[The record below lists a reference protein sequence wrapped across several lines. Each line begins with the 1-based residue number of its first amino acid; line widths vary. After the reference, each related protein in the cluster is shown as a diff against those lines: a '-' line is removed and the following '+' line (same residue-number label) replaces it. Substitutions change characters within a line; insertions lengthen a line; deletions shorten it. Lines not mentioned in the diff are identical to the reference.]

1 MGWIYWSR
9 RIRGCQCVALA
20 ALGTAHPVMPATIA
34 PHLAT
39 ALLLA
44 TLGMLAPTGCKRGDH
59 AVVAPDAPLGRV
71 IIYRNG
77 VAYFE
82 RNAIVED
89 ELVLDV
95 PGDRVDDF
103 LKSLT
108 IVDTATGKSLPLS
121 YPTASTQSHG
131 SVAMRIALPKGRRE
145 VRIAYVTESPAWKP
159 SYRVILDRAGK
170 ARLQSW
176 AVVDNV
182 SNEAWRKVAVGVGS
196 TSALSFRYD
205 LHSVQTVERE
215 TIDTGVTL
223 AGAPPV
229 GGSPY
234 SIDGANVNVLA
245 EISDEVLASY
255 EAQLGNSTS
264 RGISLAGTTGVEHS
278 YHASS
283 ESMRVVSGGWR
294 KARRVRGKAATGT
307 SISRNF
313 AASVESPPNGAGG
326 RQPGPA
332 AAASPPSGIEDVA
345 TMLAGN
351 SQRITIE
358 GWAIESDGDRAT
370 AGLRRANALRDG
382 LIARGVATDR
392 IDVVGHT
399 EVANA
404 DKLVKIVANQDNR
417 PTQSRVDDDEAP
429 RGIAHF
435 MTASPMTIEA
445 GHSAMVTL
453 FDRGTDGEQVFLYD
467 PVSDRGS
474 KRYAFNAVRVVN
486 PTKNTL
492 DSGPMTVYADDQ
504 FLGEGLADPIPPGA
518 AAVVPFGFDRTLVA
532 TPTTEMREEIESLKT
547 IERGIATT
555 ETQRI
560 RRTVVEL
567 ANRGRQDATV
577 YVRHHVASG
586 WTLRNPPKD
595 LERMGND
602 IVIPIRVAAGKTAS
616 LALTE
621 STPIATAIDL
631 RSTSGLHAVAVF
643 LERDDIDADLRKDL
657 EAIVAAQHDVANVD
671 DTLATRRTH
680 AQALRSRVNELADQL
695 VALRKVGRAQAL
707 SGHLAKRMRT
717 LGDRL
722 DAAAAEISDLETRRL
737 ESGITLDN
745 LVADLALEPPK
756 VARKAAP

>member
-1 MGWIYWSR
+1 MR
-9 RIRGCQCVALA
+9 DTIRTH
-20 ALGTAHPVMPATIA
+20 LGTV
-34 PHLAT
+34 
-39 ALLLA
+39 LLLA

-108 IVDTATGKSLPLS
+108 VVDTATGKSLPLS
-121 YPTASTQSHG
+121 YPTASTRTHG
-131 SVAMRIALPKGRRE
+131 TVAMRIVLPKGRRE

-215 TIDTGVTL
+215 TIDTGVKV

-245 EISDEVLASY
+245 EISNDVLAGY
-255 EAQLGNSTS
+255 EAELGTSTG
-264 RGISLAGTTGVEHS
+264 RGISLAGTT
-278 YHASS
+278 SS
-283 ESMRVVSGGWR
+283 ESKYLVEDTSVVSPRSGSKR
-294 KARRVRGKAATGT
+294 KRGRRIKVEQNSAAGAPAG
-307 SISRNF
+307 RNF
-313 AASVESPPNGAGG
+313 TSVVESAPGAVRETPPAGPPAVANGVE
-326 RQPGPA
+326 Q
-332 AAASPPSGIEDVA
+332 VA

-351 SQRITIE
+351 TQRVTIE
-358 GWAIESDGDRAT
+358 GWAIQADEDRAT
-370 AGLRRANALRDG
+370 AGLRRANSLRDG
-382 LIARGVATDR
+382 LIARGVAADR
-392 IDVVGHT
+392 IDVVGHI

-417 PTQSRVDDDEAP
+417 PTQSRTEGDDEAP

-518 AAVVPFGFDRTLVA
+518 AALVPFGLDRTLVA
-532 TPTTEMREEIESLKT
+532 TPTTETREEIESLET
-547 IERGIATT
+547 IERGVATT

-560 RRTVVEL
+560 RRTIVEL
-567 ANRGRQDATV
+567 ANRGQKDAVV
-577 YVRHHVASG
+577 YVRHHIESG

-602 IVIPIRVAAGKTAS
+602 VVIPIRVPAGKTAS
-616 LALTE
+616 LALAE
-621 STPIATAIDL
+621 STPITTAIDL
-631 RSTSGLHAVAVF
+631 RSKSGLRAVAVF
-643 LERDDIDADLRKDL
+643 LERDDVDADLRKDL

-671 DTLATRRTH
+671 DTLATRRAH
-680 AQALRSRVNELADQL
+680 ADALRSRVNELADQL
-695 VALRKVGRAQAL
+695 VALRKVGRAQTL

-737 ESGITLDN
+737 ESGIALDN
-745 LVADLALEPPK
+745 LVADLALVAPK
-756 VARKAAP
+756 VATAKQERSGLRK